1 MESERSFYIHHENG
15 DYMSFYVYT
24 EGTTYYLFCEHNGVL
39 GASRTKP
46 ERAAL
51 FHMRPKKKETVL
63 RESREL
69 LFATNVFIDVI
80 TEITVAEE

>member
-1 MESERSFYIHHENG
+1 
-15 DYMSFYVYT
+15 MSFYVYT

-46 ERAAL
+46 ERAATW
-51 FHMRPKKKETVL
+51 FHMRPKDEETVL
-63 RESREL
+63 VESKEL